1 MLSCQ
6 TAAGEY
12 DGYVRMKLVLPLL
25 LMVVF
30 ALSRWPGMLPA
41 NFSAAYAIM
50 FCAGLYFPGIW
61 AWTLPLVTMVI
72 SDLLL
77 TFFAYPDVQMSFR
90 EHLGMMLPNYAGYI
104 GILIIGR
111 GLHKGNRAFVT
122 LVGGGVVGAFLFY
135 IITNSISWLT
145 LPYPKNLVGWIEAL
159 TKGLDGY
166 PPTWEF
172 FRSTLMSGG
181 IFSGLFVGAM
191 KLLEPAE
198 SPEEKREPVTE
209 QEPAAEEPEAVPEDA
224 KS

>member
-1 MLSCQ
+1 MLPCQ
-6 TAAGEY
+6 TTAGEY
-12 DGYVRMKLVLPLL
+12 YEWVKMKLVFPSL

-50 FCAGLYFPGIW
+50 FCAGLYFPGVW
-61 AWTLPLVTMVI
+61 AWALPLVTLAL

-77 TFFAYPDVQMSFR
+77 TFLAYPDVHMSFR

-104 GILIIGR
+104 GILLIGR
-111 GLHKGNRAFVT
+111 GLHKGNRSFVT
-122 LVGGGVVGAFLFY
+122 LVGGGVAGAFLFY
-135 IITNSISWLT
+135 IITNSVSWLT
-145 LPYPKNLVGWIEAL
+145 LPYPKNLVGWIQAL

-191 KLLEPAE
+191 KLLEPVE
-198 SPEEKREPVTE
+198 SPEEKREPLTE